1 MKINITAPS
10 DYTYNKMIKKSKIYM
25 KGNYNKKIASTVFE
39 GKNKGYYALIKKG
52 GIQIEVI
59 SKTKEN
65 IIEIQNYLE
74 FLFRQKYIGLSFEN
88 NENMELELKNVECF
102 KAWII
107 NE

>member
-1 MKINITAPS
+1 
-10 DYTYNKMIKKSKIYM
+10 M

-39 GKNKGYYALIKKG
+39 GKNKGYYALIKRG

-65 IIEIQNYLE
+65 TIEIQNYLE

-102 KAWII
+102 KV
-107 NE
+107 

>member
-1 MKINITAPS
+1 
-10 DYTYNKMIKKSKIYM
+10 M

-102 KAWII
+102 KA
-107 NE
+107 